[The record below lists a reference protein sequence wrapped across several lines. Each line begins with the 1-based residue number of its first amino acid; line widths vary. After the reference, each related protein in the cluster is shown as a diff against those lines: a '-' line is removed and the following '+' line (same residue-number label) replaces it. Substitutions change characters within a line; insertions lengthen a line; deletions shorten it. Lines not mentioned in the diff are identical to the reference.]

1 MTIQEALKVLEKED
15 MCHEIPLDSSECKRW
30 HTRCYGCK
38 YEVSTSDSIKAR
50 EMERKSLKAWR
61 KVEVELSL
69 QEQAHK
75 DSKAIH
81 TATGI
86 RLAREIVKKYLG
98 EVEE

>member
-1 MTIQEALKVLEKED
+1 MTIQEALEVLEKEKK
-15 MCHEIPLDSSECKRW
+15 CGEIPAESPECNRQ
-30 HTRCYGCK
+30 HTLCYGCK
-38 YEVSTSDSIKAR
+38 YEVSADELTKAR
-50 EMERKSLKAWR
+50 ELEIKSLKAWR

-69 QEQAHK
+69 QEKAHK